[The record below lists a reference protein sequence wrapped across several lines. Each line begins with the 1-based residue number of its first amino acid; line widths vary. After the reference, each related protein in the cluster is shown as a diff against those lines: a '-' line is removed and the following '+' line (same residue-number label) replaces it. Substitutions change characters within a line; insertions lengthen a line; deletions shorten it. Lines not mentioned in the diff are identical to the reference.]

1 MKDENYLLDIYSVIE
16 DYKKIWKNNFY
27 LKEFDLEFF
36 ISSYNMPIRFK
47 FDVKY
52 KENDFKFLFRVFS
65 HEYHNKKSLED
76 LIIKRII
83 NELEKLRILLKER
96 NFIKKYG
103 DEYKNIIQKKWL
115 NRKLNRNLKPK
126 QRTKIN
132 KICL

>member
-27 LKEFDLEFF
+27 LQEFDLEFF

-83 NELEKLRILLKER
+83 NELEKLKSLLKER

-103 DEYKNIIQKKWL
+103 NEYKNVIQKKWL

-126 QRTKIN
+126 QKTKIN
-132 KICL
+132 KI

>member
-1 MKDENYLLDIYSVIE
+1 
-16 DYKKIWKNNFY
+16 
-27 LKEFDLEFF
+27 
-36 ISSYNMPIRFK
+36 MPIRFK

-83 NELEKLRILLKER
+83 NELEKLKILLKER

-103 DEYKNIIQKKWL
+103 NEYKNIIQKKWL

-126 QRTKIN
+126 QKTKIN
-132 KICL
+132 KI

>member
-1 MKDENYLLDIYSVIE
+1 MKDDNYLLDFYSVIE
-16 DYKKIWKNNFY
+16 DYKKNFKNDFY
-27 LKEFDLEFF
+27 LQEFDLEFF

-52 KENDFKFLFRVFS
+52 KENDFKFLFRIFS
-65 HEYHNKKSLED
+65 HEYNSKKSLED
-76 LIIKRII
+76 LIIKKII
-83 NELEKLRILLKER
+83 NELKKLKSLLKER

-126 QRTKIN
+126 QKTKIN
-132 KICL
+132 KI

>member
-16 DYKKIWKNNFY
+16 DYKKICKNNFY
-27 LKEFDLEFF
+27 LQEFDLEFF

-52 KENDFKFLFRVFS
+52 KDNDFKFIFRIFS

-83 NELEKLRILLKER
+83 NELEKLKILLKER

-103 DEYKNIIQKKWL
+103 DEYKNVIQKKWL

-126 QRTKIN
+126 QKTKIN
-132 KICL
+132 KI